1 MKAEVDYPGITIVYF
16 CHDGN
21 KNFLMGKRT
30 NNSRDEWEKWDIGAG
45 ALDLGFTIDQTLR
58 KEIMEEYC
66 TNVLRYQYLGYREL
80 HRNDELGRKTHWLGL
95 DFKVLVDRNKVKIG
109 EPHKIE
115 KIEWFNLDNFPK
127 NTHSQ
132 WLIFLNKYRDKL
144 SK

>member
-1 MKAEVDYPGITIVYF
+1 MKAGIDYPGVTVVYF

-21 KNFLMGKRT
+21 GNFLMGKRT
-30 NNSRDEWEKWDIGAG
+30 NNCRDEWGRWDIDAG

-66 TNVLRYQYLGYREL
+66 TDVLKYEYLGYREL
-80 HRNDELGRKTHWLGL
+80 HRTDEKSRKTHWIGL
-95 DFKVLVDRNKVKIG
+95 DFKVLIDRSKVKVG

-115 KIEWFNLDNFPK
+115 KVEWFTLDNFPQS
-127 NTHSQ
+127 THSQ
-132 WLIFLNKYRDKL
+132 WLIFLNKYRNEL